1 MQQILEEFYD
11 YLGALSTKTLPK
23 SLLGKAI
30 GYALNQ
36 KDTFY
41 TMLEDGN
48 IELTNSRAERLIKMI
63 VIGRKNFLFSNT
75 PNGARASAM
84 IYSIIQTANS

>member
-1 MQQILEEFYD
+1 
-11 YLGALSTKTLPK
+11 
-23 SLLGKAI
+23 
-30 GYALNQ
+30 
-36 KDTFY
+36 
-41 TMLEDGN
+41 MLEDGN